1 MKKVLLGLSLV
12 LVLASCSSAI
22 KKETLSQKYTINKE
36 AARNWEETING
47 VIISESEIP
56 DWFGEENPLLNLRKN
71 GRLTERDLYFLEELG
86 KLQANQITDEDYN
99 KFLEILT
106 RYVNGLPRRFV
117 LEDTNIK
124 DPKGLV
130 DYMVKAA
137 NAKVDNPSKYIK
149 EVVADEHEWS
159 KIVELSKKNDLNEK
173 DVKKLRKL
181 LNTFIKR
188 DNFFNPSTWLNQE
201 ISDRVL
207 QLRELDKREV
217 KSKNTL
223 NNINAKALYIAYP
236 GFFSKLDK
244 WSR

>member
-1 MKKVLLGLSLV
+1 MKKVLLSLV
-12 LVLASCSSAI
+12 LILVLTSCSSVI
-22 KKETLSQKYTINKE
+22 KKETLEQKYSLNKD
-36 AARNWEETING
+36 AARNWEQTING
-47 VIISESEIP
+47 VIINESEIP
-56 DWFGEENPLLNLRKN
+56 DWFGDENPLLNLRKN
-71 GRLTERDLYFLEELG
+71 GRLTERDLYFLEQLG
-86 KLQANQITDEDYN
+86 KLQVNQIADEDYD

-117 LEDTNIK
+117 LLDTNIK

-130 DYMVKAA
+130 TYMVKAA
-137 NAKVDNPSKYIK
+137 NSKIDNPSKYIK
-149 EVVADEHEWS
+149 EVVADEYEWS
-159 KIVELSKKNDLNEK
+159 KIVELSQKDDLNEK

-188 DNFFNPSTWLNQE
+188 DNFFNASTWLNQE
-201 ISDRVL
+201 VSDRVI
-207 QLRELDKREV
+207 QLRELSKKEV
-217 KSKNTL
+217 KSKNGL